1 MASLEELKR
10 EALER
15 GEALPDELAAISS
28 GEITG
33 DIVVEKRPM
42 PNRFK
47 MDRKG
52 NE

>member
-10 EALER
+10 EAMQR

-28 GEITG
+28 GELEG
-33 DIVVEKRPM
+33 DIVVEKKPKPKRYVM
-42 PNRFK
+42 GQK
-47 MDRKG
+47 S